1 MIIAH
6 KTAKRTVNKTT
17 YRAVKTAPRLN
28 SFVICSV
35 VAFVMVIAY
44 PLREALAQERY
55 SPFVPSDMSNV
66 ERMVS
71 LARLRPGDV
80 VVDLGSGDGRIVFAS
95 LRADPKVTGWGVELD
110 AALVEKTNAAA
121 QVQGFA
127 NRAEF
132 FHRNA
137 FDADL
142 SRVDVIYMWLWTE
155 VQQMLRSKIL
165 AEARPGTRVVTNL
178 WGMGSWQPDEIDSE
192 VSPVNLWVVPARVE
206 GNWSWELTLRGV
218 KRDYSAMLERHFQ
231 KLEGVARIGNRRVI
245 ASDMRL
251 RGEDVFF
258 SLSMTVDGL
267 GYARHEF
274 SGKMRGDTIEGS
286 AKVLL
291 VSDKDDDKQDLIE
304 LPWRAV
310 RTIAAGYLAPTGTN
324 AP

>member
-1 MIIAH
+1 M
-6 KTAKRTVNKTT
+6 
-17 YRAVKTAPRLN
+17 LN
-28 SFVICSV
+28 GPKLQLAGIGLLAFAG
-35 VAFVMVIAY
+35 VAF
-44 PLREALAQERY
+44 AQERY
-55 SPFVPSDMSNV
+55 SPFVPSDMTNV
-66 ERMVS
+66 ERMVT
-71 LARLRPGDV
+71 LAGLRDGDV

-95 LRADPKVTGWGVELD
+95 LRSNPRVKGIGVEMD

-121 QVQGFA
+121 QAQGFTG
-127 NRAEF
+127 RARF
-132 FHRNA
+132 VHQNA

-142 SRVDVIYMWLWTE
+142 SGVDVIYMWLWTE
-155 VQQMLRSKIL
+155 VQQMLRAKIL

-178 WGMGSWQPDEIDSE
+178 WGMGSWEPDEVDGNG
-192 VSPVNLWVVPARVE
+192 SPVNLWVVPGRVE

-218 KRDYSAMLERHFQ
+218 KRNYSAMLERHFQ

-274 SGKMRGDTIEGS
+274 TGKLRGDTMEGA

-291 VSDKDDDKQDLIE
+291 VSEKDEERQELIE

-310 RTIAAGYLAPTGTN
+310 RTASARYLAPTGTD

>member
-1 MIIAH
+1 M
-6 KTAKRTVNKTT
+6 
-17 YRAVKTAPRLN
+17 LN
-28 SFVICSV
+28 GQKLQQAGIGLLALAG
-35 VAFVMVIAY
+35 VAF
-44 PLREALAQERY
+44 AQERY
-55 SPFVPSDMSNV
+55 SPFVPSDMTNV
-66 ERMVS
+66 ERMVT
-71 LARLRPGDV
+71 LAGLRDGDV

-95 LRADPKVTGWGVELD
+95 LRSNPRVKGIGVEMD

-121 QVQGFA
+121 QAQGFTG
-127 NRAEF
+127 RARF
-132 FHRNA
+132 VHQNA

-142 SRVDVIYMWLWTE
+142 SGVDVIYMWLWTE
-155 VQQMLRSKIL
+155 VQQMLRAKIL

-178 WGMGSWQPDEIDSE
+178 WGMGSWEPDEVDGNG
-192 VSPVNLWVVPARVE
+192 SPVNLWVVPGRVE

-218 KRDYSAMLERHFQ
+218 KRNYSAMLEHHFQ

-267 GYARHEF
+267 GYSRHEF
-274 SGKMRGDTIEGS
+274 TGKLRGDTMEGT

-291 VSDKDDDKQDLIE
+291 VSEKDEDRQELIE

-310 RTIAAGYLAPTGTN
+310 RTASPRYLAPTGTD

>member
-1 MIIAH
+1 M
-6 KTAKRTVNKTT
+6 N
-17 YRAVKTAPRLN
+17 LN
-28 SFVICSV
+28 SILACGV
-35 VAFVMVIAY
+35 VAF
-44 PLREALAQERY
+44 ALVNVCPSGDAIAQERY

-66 ERMVS
+66 ERMVK

-80 VVDLGSGDGRIVFAS
+80 VVDLGSGDGRIVFTS
-95 LRADPKVTGWGVELD
+95 LRANPKVTGWGVDLD

-121 QVQGFA
+121 KAQGFA
-127 NRAEF
+127 NRAQF
-132 FHRNA
+132 IHRNA

-142 SRVDVIYMWLWTE
+142 SSVDVIYMWLWTE

-178 WGMGSWQPDEIDSE
+178 WGMGSWEPDEIDSGG
-192 VSPVNLWVVPARVE
+192 SPVNLWVVPARVE
-206 GNWSWELTLRGV
+206 GNWSWELTLRGA

-231 KLEGVARIGNRRVI
+231 KLEGVARIGNRRVV

-274 SGKMRGDTIEGS
+274 SGKLRGDTIEGT

-291 VSDKDDDKQDLIE
+291 VSDKDEDKQELIE

-310 RTIAAGYLAPTGTN
+310 RTLAARYLAPTGTN

>member
-1 MIIAH
+1 MMI
-6 KTAKRTVNKTT
+6 
-17 YRAVKTAPRLN
+17 
-28 SFVICSV
+28 C
-35 VAFVMVIAY
+35 
-44 PLREALAQERY
+44 LRCLPAMMGLCLLLGAGSATAQERY
-55 SPFVPSDMSNV
+55 SPFVASDMTNV
-66 ERMVS
+66 ERMVK

-95 LRADPKVTGWGVELD
+95 LRANPKVTGWGVDLD
-110 AALVEKTNAAA
+110 AALVDKTNIAARA
-121 QVQGFA
+121 QGFG
-127 NRAEF
+127 NRARF

-142 SRVDVIYMWLWTE
+142 SKVDVIYMWLWTE
-155 VQQMLRSKIL
+155 VQQMLRAKIL

-178 WGMGSWQPDEIDSE
+178 WGMGSWEPDEIDSNG
-192 VSPVNLWVVPARVE
+192 SPVNLWVVPARVE
-206 GNWSWELTLRGV
+206 GNWSWDLSVRGQ

-231 KLEGVARIGNRRVI
+231 KLEGVARVGNRRVI

-251 RGEDVFF
+251 RGEQVFF
-258 SLSMTVDGL
+258 SISMTVDGL

-274 SGKMRGDTIEGS
+274 SGRMRGDSIEGT

-291 VSDKDDDKQDLIE
+291 VSDKDEDKQELIE

-310 RTIAAGYLAPTGTN
+310 RTAAPAYLAPTGTN